1 MSTLFFEGGV
11 GGVVTVRW
19 RVGLRLLT
27 KFFCCCSFVSFQF
40 SWWSEHFPPFIFFF
54 LLLPSCVG
62 IREALLFS
70 DFEGKR
76 EEAPLEFP
84 QEFDV
89 DSSGKRDE
97 EIKMRRP
104 NIEVCAK
111 RKQ

>member
-1 MSTLFFEGGV
+1 M
-11 GGVVTVRW
+11 
-19 RVGLRLLT
+19 
-27 KFFCCCSFVSFQF
+27 
-40 SWWSEHFPPFIFFF
+40 
-54 LLLPSCVG
+54 G